1 MNKQVLI
8 GTVAVTLIFGGFFTY
23 ASLRIANAPAETTIP
38 SDDDLSLRPVDA
50 PVSEV
55 VQQNGS
61 AEDRYLPE
69 EEDDDRDER
78 SSGEKEEEDDDDTSK
93 EEKVVPI
100 EKKVEPATSGTAGNN
115 TAVPVQPAVAPQ
127 VTAPSGI
134 TLAEVATHG
143 SEASCWMVIRGKVY
157 DVTSYIGK
165 HPAGKSSILKGCGKE
180 ATSMFEGVRGH
191 LKQATLNLL
200 PGYYKGELAS

>member
-1 MNKQVLI
+1 MK
-8 GTVAVTLIFGGFFTY
+8 
-23 ASLRIANAPAETTIP
+23 APAETVVP
-38 SDDDLSLRPVDA
+38 SAEDSSLRPVDA

-61 AEDRYLPE
+61 AEDRYRLD
-69 EEDDDRDER
+69 EEDDDRDEG
-78 SSGEKEEEDDDDTSK
+78 SSESEKDDDDDTPK
-93 EEKVVPI
+93 EEEVTPAK
-100 EKKVEPATSGTAGNN
+100 KKVEPATSGTAGSS
-115 TAVPVQPAVAPQ
+115 TATPVQPAVAPQ

-165 HPAGKSSILKGCGKE
+165 HPAGKSSILKGCGKD
-180 ATSMFEGVRGH
+180 ATSMFEGVKGH